1 MENAVSAVQL
11 AKNFVLKKRDGLR
24 WTESEVKAV
33 DGITLSM
40 NSSALES
47 LRRLR
52 C

>member
-33 DGITLSM
+33 DGITLSIERGQSVAFIGP
-40 NSSALES
+40 N
-47 LRRLR
+47 
-52 C
+52 